1 MRVLLTGGTGFIG
14 SHTAVVLLEGGHD
27 VFICD
32 NLCNSQVSTLDAVE
46 AICGRRPVFYE
57 SDIRDR
63 NAMRSILT
71 DNGIEAVVHF
81 AGTTLQ
87 AP

>member
-46 AICGRRPVFYE
+46 AICGRQLGVTMAA
-57 SDIRDR
+57 IR
-63 NAMRSILT
+63 
-71 DNGIEAVVHF
+71 F
-81 AGTTLQ
+81 PPKAGRI
-87 AP
+87 